1 MWKKEFDTSYVGFT
15 KDGTQWLV
23 ENTDIKLVDFKQA
36 FEVPFTTISKK
47 ILFEDLLRLFPV
59 ASSPKSA
66 SLSFPTSVSYYQECP
81 SAHKAAEILAK
92 ERISAEVIN
101 LRSIRPL
108 DRATINASVRN
119 TSRLVTVEEGGKAFT
134 AKRMQVLELVGK
146 ETMDLLIIETGIEVH
161 KKGAQ
166 AQDDEDQ
173 LFEEV
178 TFDRC
183 FYIYG
188 GIGVQLIFSS
198 SSKIDGSATASE
210 NGKKIE
216 TGVEGS
222 ADEMKS
228 LHNSSVKKIQARSIP
243 PLLEGKY
250 ILGAV
255 RTGFGKTL
263 AFLIPCCGEVTSNPN
278 RDALINKNDRM
289 CGPCFGYA
297 LQGSL
302 EFWDVLRLS
311 TVLLVLVCSNSS
323 VYGHSRHPRHSDSCL
338 NYFFKQAFEVPFT
351 TISKKKLFKDLL
363 RLFPVASSPK
373 SAFLSFPT
381 SVSYYQFIFDAAA
394 KFCVDIATHQHGCC
408 VLNRCIDKSV
418 GKYQEKLV
426 AEIAANGL
434 LLAQDAFGVK
444 NGNAS
449 LEAESQIVLL
459 LNESTTSSES
469 SNNGCMMIVQASDLP
484 FVSISRSTGLN
495 RWNLHE
501 LKVTPTFGQSTS
513 ASASSSFFG
522 TALPSFGDQNSF
534 LGFQSTTPIFG
545 TTGFGQ
551 SAFCSQHGRSIA
563 AYTATVEV
571 DDGSSA
577 AKLESISAMTINKGK
592 SQEELRWESVWK
604 LLVLV
609 IHLEGV

>member
-119 TSRLVTVEEGGKAFT
+119 TSRLVTVEEGGKAVT

-228 LHNSSVKKIQARSIP
+228 LHNSSVKKDPSQIYSATFGRQIYSWSYKDRFWKDPCFSDTLLWRS
-243 PLLEGKY
+243 Y
-250 ILGAV
+250 I
-255 RTGFGKTL
+255 KS
-263 AFLIPCCGEVTSNPN
+263 EQS
-278 RDALINKNDRM
+278 ALINK
-289 CGPCFGYA
+289 
-297 LQGSL
+297 
-302 EFWDVLRLS
+302 FWV
-311 TVLLVLVCSNSS
+311 
-323 VYGHSRHPRHSDSCL
+323 
-338 NYFFKQAFEVPFT
+338 FKQAFEVPFT

-534 LGFQSTTPIFG
+534 LGSQSTTPTFG

-563 AYTATVEV
+563 AYTATAEV

>member
-1 MWKKEFDTSYVGFT
+1 MV
-15 KDGTQWLV
+15 
-23 ENTDIKLVDFKQA
+23 
-36 FEVPFTTISKK
+36 
-47 ILFEDLLRLFPV
+47 LLL
-59 ASSPKSA
+59 KSG
-66 SLSFPTSVSYYQECP
+66 S
-81 SAHKAAEILAK
+81 
-92 ERISAEVIN
+92 
-101 LRSIRPL
+101 
-108 DRATINASVRN
+108 
-119 TSRLVTVEEGGKAFT
+119 GKAFT

-146 ETMDLLIIETGIEVH
+146 ETMDLLITETGIEVH

-183 FYIYG
+183 FYMNWSLCPTTLKQ
-188 GIGVQLIFSS
+188 VQLIYSS

-216 TGVEGS
+216 TGAEGS

-228 LHNSSVKKIQARSIP
+228 LHNSSVKKVAEMAAASKPDLFRHFWKANIFLELQGQVLER
-243 PLLEGKY
+243 PLLFGY
-250 ILGAV
+250 LAV
-255 RTGFGKTL
+255 EKLHQIRT
-263 AFLIPCCGEVTSNPN
+263 EVPQQLMESNE
-278 RDALINKNDRM
+278 NDRM

-302 EFWDVLRLS
+302 EFWV
-311 TVLLVLVCSNSS
+311 
-323 VYGHSRHPRHSDSCL
+323 
-338 NYFFKQAFEVPFT
+338 FKQAFEVPFT
-351 TISKKKLFKDLL
+351 TISKKKLFQDLL

-373 SAFLSFPT
+373 SASLSFPT

-444 NGNAS
+444 KGNAS
-449 LEAESQIVLL
+449 LEAVLLSESQIVLL
-459 LNESTTSSES
+459 LNKSTTSSES

-522 TALPSFGDQNSF
+522 TALSSFGDQNSF
-534 LGFQSTTPIFG
+534 LGSQSTTPTFG

-551 SAFCSQHGRSIA
+551 SVFCSQHGRSIA
-563 AYTATVEV
+563 AYTATAEV

-577 AKLESISAMTINKGK
+577 AKLESISAMTINKDK
-592 SQEELRWESVWK
+592 SHEELRWESVWK